1 MNRQFLWAM
10 MLFLL
15 VISGY
20 NQFVVLPRERA
31 AKAAAEE
38 QLKRAVNQ
46 NQSAVATV
54 QGAAK
59 PAKAAPSKPEELI
72 TFN

>member
-1 MNRQFLWAM
+1 M

-31 AKAAAEE
+31 AKAAAE
-38 QLKRAVNQ
+38 
-46 NQSAVATV
+46 
-54 QGAAK
+54 AAK
-59 PAKAAPSKPEELI
+59 AK
-72 TFN
+72 TV